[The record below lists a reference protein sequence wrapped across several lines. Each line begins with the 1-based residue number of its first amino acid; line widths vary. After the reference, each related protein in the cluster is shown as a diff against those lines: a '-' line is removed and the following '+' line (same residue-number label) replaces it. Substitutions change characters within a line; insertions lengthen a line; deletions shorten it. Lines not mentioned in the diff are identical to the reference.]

1 MIKNDSIKSFFKLYD
16 NYKTKLPSDELK
28 AALYYR
34 FDSFLIGSTFKGTGS
49 LANETI
55 YFKRE
60 NEGDSLIH
68 ALSGKSKNGWVKD
81 NKIYKDIFYTKDG
94 LMSMSCRIF
103 QGGGSYFGK
112 GGSLT
117 LIGKDSLKVN
127 YGKALRN
134 EKIIFIRME
143 DKEKKKAK

>member
-1 MIKNDSIKSFFKLYD
+1 
-16 NYKTKLPSDELK
+16 
-28 AALYYR
+28 
-34 FDSFLIGSTFKGTGS
+34 
-49 LANETI
+49 
-55 YFKRE
+55 
-60 NEGDSLIH
+60 
-68 ALSGKSKNGWVKD
+68 
-81 NKIYKDIFYTKDG
+81 
-94 LMSMSCRIF
+94 MSCRIF